1 MPRVGDQDNQ
11 IATTKTAAWAS
22 FGGKSN
28 SGDTFSDADPMT
40 EAGEAALKRFH
51 EWCRAEGVTYDEEVS
66 PSRDTN
72 PDKRPSSIPH
82 VRPLMTRRPIN

>member
-1 MPRVGDQDNQ
+1 VGFVRRKKQL
-11 IATTKTAAWAS
+11 TE
-22 FGGKSN
+22 
-28 SGDTFSDADPMT
+28 DTFSDAGPMT

-72 PDKRPSSIPH
+72 PDQKTLICPSRTPAPSTH
-82 VRPLMTRRPIN
+82 N

>member
-66 PSRDTN
+66 SSRDTN
-72 PDKRPSSIPH
+72 PDQKTRICPSRVLP
-82 VRPLMTRRPIN
+82 

>member
-1 MPRVGDQDNQ
+1 
-11 IATTKTAAWAS
+11 
-22 FGGKSN
+22 
-28 SGDTFSDADPMT
+28 MT

-72 PDKRPSSIPH
+72 PDQKTRICPSRVLP
-82 VRPLMTRRPIN
+82 

>member
-11 IATTKTAAWAS
+11 IATTKTAAWRLRR
-22 FGGKSN
+22 KKQLT
-28 SGDTFSDADPMT
+28 GDTFSDADPMT

-66 PSRDTN
+66 LSRDTN
-72 PDKRPSSIPH
+72 PASVLHVHPPIR
-82 VRPLMTRRPIN
+82 VRPIHQLT

>member
-11 IATTKTAAWAS
+11 IATTKTAA
-22 FGGKSN
+22 KRLRRKKQLTE
-28 SGDTFSDADPMT
+28 DTFSDADPMT

-66 PSRDTN
+66 LSRDTN
-72 PDKRPSSIPH
+72 PDQKTRICPSRTPAPSTH
-82 VRPLMTRRPIN
+82 N